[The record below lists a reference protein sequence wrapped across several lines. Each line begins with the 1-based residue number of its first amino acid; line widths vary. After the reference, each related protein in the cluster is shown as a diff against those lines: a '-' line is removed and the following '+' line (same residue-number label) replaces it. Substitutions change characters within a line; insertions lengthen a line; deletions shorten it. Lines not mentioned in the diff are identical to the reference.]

1 MGLKIN
7 NALGTDQGITNEGY
21 IRITN
26 YNINKNGYLDFRIE
40 LFTSQAEANSFV
52 DITNHNP
59 ILITAK
65 NNEIGEVLI
74 VRLTKKITTTKRVI
88 KRVTNDE
95 TGEIVDNEVDEDT
108 ITDVADLSQLINVN
122 IFHSLMVNYEKNY
135 QSFLVKII

>member
-26 YNINKNGYLDFRIE
+26 YNIKWLSWFQNRT
-40 LFTSQAEANSFV
+40 FTSQAEANSFV

-65 NNEIGEVLI
+65 KQWNWEVLI
-74 VRLTKKITTTKRVI
+74 VRLTKK
-88 KRVTNDE
+88 
-95 TGEIVDNEVDEDT
+95 
-108 ITDVADLSQLINVN
+108 
-122 IFHSLMVNYEKNY
+122 
-135 QSFLVKII
+135 

>member
-40 LFTSQAEANSFV
+40 LLSQAEANSFV

-65 NNEIGEVLI
+65 TMKL
-74 VRLTKKITTTKRVI
+74 
-88 KRVTNDE
+88 
-95 TGEIVDNEVDEDT
+95 
-108 ITDVADLSQLINVN
+108 
-122 IFHSLMVNYEKNY
+122 EK
-135 QSFLVKII
+135 F